1 LIFLIE
7 EITNKQTKITM
18 EFVKF
23 TFPTKEDIGTA
34 LYDSV
39 AVAMGALTEAP
50 LPDAPLTEEHVSSL
64 YEMGQGMVNAFM
76 QMPVP
81 TLIPQMGKIPLEEWS
96 ASHQTITLEEWSASQ
111 QTLDEDP

>member
-1 LIFLIE
+1 
-7 EITNKQTKITM
+7 M

-96 ASHQTITLEEWSASQ
+96 ASHQTITLEEWSAPH

>member
-1 LIFLIE
+1 LIE

-39 AVAMGALTEAP
+39 AVAMGALPEAP
-50 LPDAPLTEEHVSSL
+50 VAEEHVYSL
-64 YEMGQGMVNAFM
+64 YEMGQGMVSSFM

-81 TLIPQMGKIPLEEWS
+81 TIIPQMGKIPLEEWS
-96 ASHQTITLEEWSASQ
+96 ASHQTLEE
-111 QTLDEDP
+111 DP

>member
-1 LIFLIE
+1 MSVFVLTKNLIFLIE

-39 AVAMGALTEAP
+39 AVAMGALPDAP
-50 LPDAPLTEEHVSSL
+50 LPDAPLTEEHVYSL
-64 YEMGQGMVNAFM
+64 YEMGQGMVNSFM

-81 TLIPQMGKIPLEEWS
+81 TLMPQMGKIPLEEWS
-96 ASHQTITLEEWSASQ
+96 ASN

>member
-1 LIFLIE
+1 MVE
-7 EITNKQTKITM
+7 GITNKQTKITM

-50 LPDAPLTEEHVSSL
+50 LPDAPLPDAPLTDAPLTEEHVYSL
-64 YEMGQGMVNAFM
+64 YEMGQGMINSFM

-81 TLIPQMGKIPLEEWS
+81 TLMPQMGKIPLEEWS
-96 ASHQTITLEEWSASQ
+96 ASN

>member
-1 LIFLIE
+1 MIFLIE

-39 AVAMGALTEAP
+39 ASAMGALPDAP
-50 LPDAPLTEEHVSSL
+50 LPDAPLTEEHVYSL
-64 YEMGQGMVNAFM
+64 YEMGQGMINSFM

-81 TLIPQMGKIPLEEWS
+81 TIIPQMGKIPLEEWS
-96 ASHQTITLEEWSASQ
+96 ASN

>member
-1 LIFLIE
+1 MSVFVLTKNLIFLIE

-23 TFPTKEDIGTA
+23 TFPTKEDIGTT

-50 LPDAPLTEEHVSSL
+50 LPEAPVTEDHVYSL
-64 YEMGQGMVNAFM
+64 YEMGQGMVNSFM

-81 TLIPQMGKIPLEEWS
+81 TLMPQMGKIPLEEWS
-96 ASHQTITLEEWSASQ
+96 ASN

>member
-1 LIFLIE
+1 
-7 EITNKQTKITM
+7 M

-39 AVAMGALTEAP
+39 AVAMGALPDAP
-50 LPDAPLTEEHVSSL
+50 LPDASLPEASLPEASLPEAPLTEEHVYSL
-64 YEMGQGMVNAFM
+64 YEMGQGMINSFM

-81 TLIPQMGKIPLEEWS
+81 TLMPQMGKIPLEEWS
-96 ASHQTITLEEWSASQ
+96 ASN

>member
-1 LIFLIE
+1 
-7 EITNKQTKITM
+7 M

-39 AVAMGALTEAP
+39 AAAMGA
-50 LPDAPLTEEHVSSL
+50 LPDAPLPEAPVTEEQVYSL
-64 YEMGQGMVNAFM
+64 YEMGQGMINSFM

-81 TLIPQMGKIPLEEWS
+81 TIIPQMGKIPLEEWS
-96 ASHQTITLEEWSASQ
+96 ASN

>member
-1 LIFLIE
+1 MSEFILPNKFDFLIE

-39 AVAMGALTEAP
+39 AVAMGALPEASLPEAP
-50 LPDAPLTEEHVSSL
+50 LT
-64 YEMGQGMVNAFM
+64 
-76 QMPVP
+76 
-81 TLIPQMGKIPLEEWS
+81 
-96 ASHQTITLEEWSASQ
+96 
-111 QTLDEDP
+111 